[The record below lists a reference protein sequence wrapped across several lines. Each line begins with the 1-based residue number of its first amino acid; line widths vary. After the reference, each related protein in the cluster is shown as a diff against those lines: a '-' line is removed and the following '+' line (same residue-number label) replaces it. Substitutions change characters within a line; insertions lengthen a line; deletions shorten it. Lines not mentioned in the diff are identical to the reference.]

1 MKNEVPV
8 NHVSKATMNRRA
20 VITHGLAMAGAGL
33 LGSAVNVASAGPAGG
48 VTAVNSSGTYNILD
62 YGAVVGQLS
71 TAAIQQAVDAC
82 HDAGGGSVLVP
93 GGTFIT
99 GTIKLKSRVNL
110 HLEQGAELLASE
122 NREDYHSTFRR
133 HGIIFCEDA
142 TDISLTGEGV
152 INGRGTQ
159 FYDQTR
165 SHSPRDFDRSRT
177 RQKENYLP
185 DGKFSPDGPIARNR
199 VPYGF
204 AIEFY
209 HCNQVTMKGVTI
221 KDAPIWTI
229 RYGYCDGVL
238 IDGISIL
245 NNLMVPNSDGIHI
258 TVSRN
263 IRIANCDIRA
273 GDDAIAITGF
283 AKIEDT
289 PGFTSEEQDRYTY
302 GNKTIYVENI
312 QVTNCHLQSRSSGIR
327 VGYGQHPIRRLS
339 FNNIVIYDSNRGIGV
354 FVRDASSIEELMFSN
369 IIIETRL
376 HDGHWWGNGDPIHLS
391 AISRFEGEPVGR
403 IRDVQFTNITATGE
417 HGIMV
422 YGTQEHAM
430 DNIQFNNVHLRLRRG
445 RETMTK
451 GGNLDLRPSADRER
465 QLFEHDIPGL
475 YAQYVDNLIVRDFI
489 LRWGDDLPSFY
500 THGIQ
505 CVNVNNLLL
514 ETVVVATNPGAANG
528 KDLLLEETTLLKG
541 ISHSNT

>member
-1 MKNEVPV
+1 MKNKVADTQL
-8 NHVSKATMNRRA
+8 SKSVMNRRA

-33 LGSAVNVASAGPAGG
+33 LGSSVSVASAGP
-48 VTAVNSSGTYNILD
+48 VTGAPAENTSSTYNILD
-62 YGAVVGQLS
+62 YGAVAGQNS

-82 HDAGGGSVLVP
+82 HEAGGGIVLVP
-93 GGTFIT
+93 AGTFIT
-99 GTIKLKSRVNL
+99 GTIILKSGVNL
-110 HLEQGAELLASE
+110 HLVQGAELLASG
-122 NREDYHSTFRR
+122 NREDYHSTYRR
-133 HGIIFCEDA
+133 HGVIFCEDA
-142 TDISLTGEGV
+142 EDVSVTGEGV
-152 INGRGTQ
+152 INGAGTQ
-159 FYDQTR
+159 YYDQTR
-165 SHSPRDFDRSRT
+165 SHSPRDFNRSRT

-204 AIEFY
+204 LIEFY
-209 HCNQVTMKGVTI
+209 HSNRVTMKGVTI

-229 RYGYCDGVL
+229 RFGYCDGVL
-238 IDGISIL
+238 VDGISIL

-283 AKIEDT
+283 AKIENT
-289 PGFTSEEQDRYTY
+289 PGYTSEEQDRYTH
-302 GNKTIYVENI
+302 GNKTPYVENI

-354 FVRDASSIEELMFSN
+354 FARDAADIEELVFSN

-403 IRDVQFTNITATGE
+403 IRDVQFTNVTATGE

-430 DNIQFNNVHLRLRRG
+430 DNIQFNNVHLRVRRG

-451 GGNLDLRPSADRER
+451 GGNLDLRPSADPER

-475 YAQYVDNLIVRDFI
+475 YAQHVDNLVIRDFV
-489 LRWGDDLPSFY
+489 LRWGEDLPPFF

-505 CVNVNNLLL
+505 CVNVNNVLIDSA
-514 ETVVVATNPGAANG
+514 VVSANPAAANG
-528 KDLLLEETTLLKG
+528 KEIVLEGTTLRKA
-541 ISHSNT
+541 ISHPET

>member
-1 MKNEVPV
+1 MKNKVADTQL
-8 NHVSKATMNRRA
+8 SKSVMNRRA

-33 LGSAVNVASAGPAGG
+33 LGSSVSVASAGP
-48 VTAVNSSGTYNILD
+48 VTGAPAENTSSTYNILD
-62 YGAVVGQLS
+62 YGAVAGQNS

-82 HDAGGGSVLVP
+82 HEAGGGIVLVP
-93 GGTFIT
+93 AGTFIT
-99 GTIKLKSRVNL
+99 GTIILKSGVNL
-110 HLEQGAELLASE
+110 HLVQGAELLASG
-122 NREDYHSTFRR
+122 NREDYHSTYRR
-133 HGIIFCEDA
+133 HGVIFCEDA
-142 TDISLTGEGV
+142 EDVSVTGEGV
-152 INGRGTQ
+152 INGAGTQ
-159 FYDQTR
+159 YYDQTR
-165 SHSPRDFDRSRT
+165 SHSPRDFNRSRT

-204 AIEFY
+204 LIEFY
-209 HCNQVTMKGVTI
+209 HSNRVTMKGVTI

-229 RYGYCDGVL
+229 RFGYCDGVL
-238 IDGISIL
+238 VDGISIL

-283 AKIEDT
+283 AKIENT
-289 PGFTSEEQDRYTY
+289 PGYTSEEQDRYTH
-302 GNKTIYVENI
+302 GNKTPYVENI

-354 FVRDASSIEELMFSN
+354 FARDAADIEELVFSN

-403 IRDVQFTNITATGE
+403 IRDVQFTNVTATGE

-422 YGTQEHAM
+422 YGTQKHAM
-430 DNIQFNNVHLRLRRG
+430 DNIQFNNVHLRVRRG

-451 GGNLDLRPSADRER
+451 GGNLDLRPSADPER

-475 YAQYVDNLIVRDFI
+475 YAQHVDNLVIRDFVH
-489 LRWGDDLPSFY
+489 RWGEDLPPFF

-505 CVNVNNLLL
+505 CVNVNNVLIDSA
-514 ETVVVATNPGAANG
+514 VVSANPAAANG
-528 KDLLLEETTLLKG
+528 KEIVLEGTTLRKA
-541 ISHSNT
+541 ISHPET

>member
-1 MKNEVPV
+1 MKNKVADTQL
-8 NHVSKATMNRRA
+8 SKSVMNRRA

-33 LGSAVNVASAGPAGG
+33 LGSSVSVASAGP
-48 VTAVNSSGTYNILD
+48 VTGAPAANPSSTYNILD
-62 YGAVVGQLS
+62 YGAVAGQNS

-82 HDAGGGSVLVP
+82 HEAGGGIVLVP
-93 GGTFIT
+93 AGTFIT
-99 GTIKLKSRVNL
+99 GTIILKSGVNL
-110 HLEQGAELLASE
+110 HLVQGAELLASG
-122 NREDYHSTFRR
+122 NREDYHSTYRR
-133 HGIIFCEDA
+133 HGVIFCEDA
-142 TDISLTGEGV
+142 EDVSVTGEGV
-152 INGRGTQ
+152 INGAGTQ
-159 FYDQTR
+159 YYDQTR

-204 AIEFY
+204 LIEFY
-209 HCNQVTMKGVTI
+209 HSNRVTMKGVTI

-229 RYGYCDGVL
+229 RFGYCDGVL
-238 IDGISIL
+238 VDGISIL

-283 AKIEDT
+283 AKIENT
-289 PGFTSEEQDRYTY
+289 PGYTSEEQDRYTH
-302 GNKTIYVENI
+302 GNKTPYVENI

-354 FVRDASSIEELMFSN
+354 FARDAADIEELVFSN

-403 IRDVQFTNITATGE
+403 IRDVQFTNVTATGE

-430 DNIQFNNVHLRLRRG
+430 DNIQFNNVHLRVRRG

-451 GGNLDLRPSADRER
+451 GGNLDLRPSADPER

-475 YAQYVDNLIVRDFI
+475 YAQHVDNLVIRDFVH
-489 LRWGDDLPSFY
+489 RWGEDLPPFF

-505 CVNVNNLLL
+505 CVNVNNVLIDSA
-514 ETVVVATNPGAANG
+514 VVSANPAAANG
-528 KDLLLEETTLLKG
+528 KEIVLEGTTLRKA
-541 ISHSNT
+541 ISHPET

>member
-1 MKNEVPV
+1 MKNKVADTQL
-8 NHVSKATMNRRA
+8 SKSVMNRRA

-33 LGSAVNVASAGPAGG
+33 LGSSVSVASAGP
-48 VTAVNSSGTYNILD
+48 VTGAPAANPSSTYNILD
-62 YGAVVGQLS
+62 YGAVAGQNS

-82 HDAGGGSVLVP
+82 HEAGGGIVLVP
-93 GGTFIT
+93 AGTFIT
-99 GTIKLKSRVNL
+99 GTIILKSGVNL
-110 HLEQGAELLASE
+110 HLVQGAELLASG
-122 NREDYHSTFRR
+122 NREDYHSTYRR
-133 HGIIFCEDA
+133 HGVIFCEDA
-142 TDISLTGEGV
+142 EDVSVTGEGV
-152 INGRGTQ
+152 INGAGTQ
-159 FYDQTR
+159 YYDQTR

-204 AIEFY
+204 LIEFY
-209 HCNQVTMKGVTI
+209 HSNRVTMKGVTI

-229 RYGYCDGVL
+229 RFGYCDGVL
-238 IDGISIL
+238 VDGISIL

-283 AKIEDT
+283 AKIENT
-289 PGFTSEEQDRYTY
+289 PGYTSEEQDRYTH
-302 GNKTIYVENI
+302 GNKTPYVENI

-339 FNNIVIYDSNRGIGV
+339 FNNIAIYDSNRGIGV
-354 FVRDASSIEELMFSN
+354 FARDAADIEELVFSN

-403 IRDVQFTNITATGE
+403 IRDVQFTNVTATGE

-422 YGTQEHAM
+422 YGTQKHAM
-430 DNIQFNNVHLRLRRG
+430 DNIQFNNVHLRVRRG

-451 GGNLDLRPSADRER
+451 GGNLDLRPSADPER

-475 YAQYVDNLIVRDFI
+475 YAQHVDNLVIRDFV
-489 LRWGDDLPSFY
+489 LRWGEDLPPFF

-505 CVNVNNLLL
+505 CVNVNNVLIDSA
-514 ETVVVATNPGAANG
+514 VVSANPAAANG
-528 KDLLLEETTLLKG
+528 KEIVLEGTTLRKA
-541 ISHSNT
+541 ISHPET

>member
-1 MKNEVPV
+1 MKNKVADTQL
-8 NHVSKATMNRRA
+8 SKSVMNRRA

-33 LGSAVNVASAGPAGG
+33 LGSSVSVASAGP
-48 VTAVNSSGTYNILD
+48 VTGAPAANPSSTYNILD
-62 YGAVVGQLS
+62 YGAVAGQNS

-82 HDAGGGSVLVP
+82 HEAGGGIVLVP
-93 GGTFIT
+93 AGTFIT
-99 GTIKLKSRVNL
+99 GTIILKSGVNL
-110 HLEQGAELLASE
+110 HLVQGAELLASG
-122 NREDYHSTFRR
+122 NREDYHSTYRR
-133 HGIIFCEDA
+133 HGVIFCEDA
-142 TDISLTGEGV
+142 EDVSVTGEGV
-152 INGRGTQ
+152 INGAGTQ
-159 FYDQTR
+159 YYDQTR

-204 AIEFY
+204 LIEFY
-209 HCNQVTMKGVTI
+209 HSNRVTMKGVTI

-229 RYGYCDGVL
+229 RFGYCDGVL
-238 IDGISIL
+238 VDGISIL

-283 AKIEDT
+283 AKIENT
-289 PGFTSEEQDRYTY
+289 PGYTSEEQDRYTH
-302 GNKTIYVENI
+302 GNKTPYVENI

-354 FVRDASSIEELMFSN
+354 FARDAADIEELVFSN

-403 IRDVQFTNITATGE
+403 IRDVQFTNVTATGE

-430 DNIQFNNVHLRLRRG
+430 DNIQFNNVHLRVRRG

-451 GGNLDLRPSADRER
+451 GGNLDLRPSADPER

-475 YAQYVDNLIVRDFI
+475 YAQHVDNLVIRDFV
-489 LRWGDDLPSFY
+489 LRWGEDLPPFF

-505 CVNVNNLLL
+505 CVNVNNVLIDSA
-514 ETVVVATNPGAANG
+514 VVSANPAAANG
-528 KDLLLEETTLLKG
+528 KEIVLEGTTLRKA
-541 ISHSNT
+541 ISHPET

>member
-1 MKNEVPV
+1 
-8 NHVSKATMNRRA
+8 MNRRA
-20 VITHGLAMAGAGL
+20 VITHGLAAAGAGL
-33 LGSAVNVASAGPAGG
+33 LGSSVNAVSAAPAGR
-48 VTAVNSSGTYNILD
+48 APAANPSSTYNILD
-62 YGAVVGQLS
+62 YGAAAGQLS
-71 TAAIQQAVDAC
+71 TAAIQQAIDAY
-82 HDAGGGSVLVP
+82 HDAGGGIVLVP
-93 GGTFIT
+93 AGTFIT
-99 GTIKLKSRVNL
+99 GTIILKSGVNL
-110 HLEQGAELLASE
+110 HLVQGAELLASE
-122 NREDYHSTFRR
+122 NREDYHSTYRR
-133 HGIIFCEDA
+133 HGVIFCEDA
-142 TDISLTGEGV
+142 VDVSVTGEGV
-152 INGRGTQ
+152 INCRGTQ
-159 FYDQTR
+159 YYDQTR
-165 SHSPRDFDRSRT
+165 SHSPRDFDRSKT

-199 VPYGF
+199 VPLGF

-209 HCNQVTMKGVTI
+209 HNNRVTMKGITI

-238 IDGISIL
+238 VDGISIL

-263 IRIANCDIRA
+263 VRIANCDIRA

-283 AKIEDT
+283 AKIENT
-289 PGFTSEEQDRYTY
+289 PGFTSEEQDRYTH
-302 GNKTIYVENI
+302 GNKTPYVENI

-327 VGYGQHPIRRLS
+327 VGYGQHPIRKLS

-354 FVRDASSIEELMFSN
+354 FVRDAADIEELIFSN

-391 AISRFEGEPVGR
+391 AISRFEGEPAGR

-430 DNIQFNNVHLRLRRG
+430 DNIQFNNVHLRVRRG

-451 GGNLDLRPSADRER
+451 GGNLDLRPSADPER
-465 QLFEHDIPGL
+465 QLFQHDIPGL
-475 YAQYVDNLIVRDFI
+475 YARYVDNLIVRDFV
-489 LRWGDDLPSFY
+489 LRWGDDLPSFF

-505 CVNVNNLLL
+505 CVNVNNLLID
-514 ETVVVATNPGAANG
+514 TAVVSANPAAANG
-528 KDLLLEETTLLKG
+528 KEIVLEETTLLKG
-541 ISHSNT
+541 ISYPNA

>member
-1 MKNEVPV
+1 MKNKVADTQL
-8 NHVSKATMNRRA
+8 SKSVMNRRA

-33 LGSAVNVASAGPAGG
+33 LGSSVSVASAGP
-48 VTAVNSSGTYNILD
+48 VTGAPAANPSSTYNILD
-62 YGAVVGQLS
+62 YGAVAGQNS

-82 HDAGGGSVLVP
+82 HEAGGGIVLVP
-93 GGTFIT
+93 AGTFIT
-99 GTIKLKSRVNL
+99 GTIILKSGVNL
-110 HLEQGAELLASE
+110 HLVQGAELLASG
-122 NREDYHSTFRR
+122 NREDYHSTYRR
-133 HGIIFCEDA
+133 HGVIFCEDA
-142 TDISLTGEGV
+142 EDVSVTGEGV
-152 INGRGTQ
+152 INGAGTQ
-159 FYDQTR
+159 YYDQTR

-204 AIEFY
+204 LIEFY
-209 HCNQVTMKGVTI
+209 HSNRVTMKGVTI

-229 RYGYCDGVL
+229 RFGYCDGVL
-238 IDGISIL
+238 VDGISIL

-283 AKIEDT
+283 AKIENT
-289 PGFTSEEQDRYTY
+289 PGYTSEEQDRYTH
-302 GNKTIYVENI
+302 GNKTPYVENI

-339 FNNIVIYDSNRGIGV
+339 FNNIAIYDSNRGIGV
-354 FVRDASSIEELMFSN
+354 FARDAADIEELVFSN

-403 IRDVQFTNITATGE
+403 IRDVQFTNVTATGE

-430 DNIQFNNVHLRLRRG
+430 DNIQFNNVHLRVRRG

-451 GGNLDLRPSADRER
+451 GGNLDLRPSADPER

-475 YAQYVDNLIVRDFI
+475 YAQHVDNLVIRDFV
-489 LRWGDDLPSFY
+489 LRWGEDLPPFF

-505 CVNVNNLLL
+505 CVNVNNVLIDSA
-514 ETVVVATNPGAANG
+514 VVSANPAAANG
-528 KDLLLEETTLLKG
+528 KEIVLEGTTLRKA
-541 ISHSNT
+541 ISHPET